1 MHCWNNVPVNRGLVC
16 HCVSYFPIRQRTI
29 GRLDQLDREARR
41 LGQNLL
47 PRDEEDEDGDYD
59 DYDDD
64 VMDMEAS
71 NIIFTSLL
79 R

>member
-1 MHCWNNVPVNRGLVC
+1 MF
-16 HCVSYFPIRQRTI
+16 SDFPIRQRTI